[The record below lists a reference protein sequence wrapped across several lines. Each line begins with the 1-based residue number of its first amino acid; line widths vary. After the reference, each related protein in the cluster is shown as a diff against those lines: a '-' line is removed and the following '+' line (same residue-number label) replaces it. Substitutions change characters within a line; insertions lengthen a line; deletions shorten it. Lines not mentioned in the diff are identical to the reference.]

1 MQVQKTPLFPD
12 VPRWLVWMVAIY
24 FVGFRLGGYAVLD
37 NNEGL
42 YAEISREMLHS
53 GDWTQWIIPHLNGLS
68 YMEKPPL
75 LYWLTAIFFG
85 IFGEAEWVVR
95 LVPAFSCLGCVG
107 LILWFSKQVNRET
120 AGKFAA
126 IVFVSGLGVTAMART
141 LMFDMLLTVFLTGAV
156 MHAYLYLENRRKS
169 LLYRTMALLAFA
181 LLAKGFV
188 SLILFS
194 AIIGSYILI
203 TSSSIGDFFQRL
215 GLWFNWR
222 GLLVFFVISAPWH
235 IAAMI
240 TEPIFAWFYFINEHI
255 LRFLGKRE
263 PHDYYAGAWWYYI
276 PRVIMFLFPWSLLL
290 PGLLFAKGQVLQDKK
305 LHLFLLMAWLMPV
318 LFFSVSSAKANYYLV
333 AVMPLAAMQ
342 LAFMVE
348 SKIKAASWRVLV
360 PGAVLVGLYGI
371 AIWWLHASSH
381 EGMNGLSIGGVAASQ
396 FVTYSVVGLL
406 IAALFSMFL
415 AYRLTRIG
423 VYAYLLLPMLSLP
436 VLLQTLVALDDV
448 NSTRSTIGFLQKEN
462 AASDVYLFH
471 VFEQQSSVPFYL
483 KRPVRIVE
491 SHSSDL
497 FWGNKLHKNNIV
509 IDDTEFVKMA
519 NNGKVSLL
527 VVKQDLDEFKQK
539 NYYNQFKQI
548 AQVGNTS
555 VFSN

>member
-12 VPRWLVWMVAIY
+12 MPRWLVWVVAIY

-53 GDWTQWIIPHLNGLS
+53 GDWAQWIIPHLNGLS

-75 LYWLTAIFFG
+75 LYWLTAMFFG
-85 IFGEAEWVVR
+85 MFGEAEWVVR
-95 LVPAFSCLGCVG
+95 LVPALSCLGCVG
-107 LILWFSKQVNRET
+107 LILWFARQVNRET

-126 IVFVSGLGVTAMART
+126 IVFVSALGVTAMART

-156 MHAYLYLENRRKS
+156 MHAYLYLESRQQS

-203 TSSSIGDFFQRL
+203 SSSSIGDFFQRL

-235 IAAMI
+235 IAAMM

-276 PRVIMFLFPWSLLL
+276 PRVLIFLFPWSLLL
-290 PGLLFAKGQVLQDKK
+290 PSLLFAKGQVLQDKK
-305 LHLFLLMAWLMPV
+305 LHLFLFMAWLMPV
-318 LFFSVSSAKANYYLV
+318 LFFSSSSAKANYYLV
-333 AVMPLAAMQ
+333 AVMPVAAMQ

-348 SKIKAASWRVLV
+348 SKIKAASWRMLV
-360 PGAVLVGLYGI
+360 PGIVLI
-371 AIWWLHASSH
+371 AFCSFAIWWLLTASHDS
-381 EGMNGLSIGGVAASQ
+381 MNGLLIGGIDASN
-396 FVTYSVVGLL
+396 FVLYSLIGLL
-406 IAALFSMFL
+406 IAVLVSMVVAFSV
-415 AYRLTRIG
+415 TRIG
-423 VYAYLLLPMLSLP
+423 VFAYLLLPVLSLP
-436 VLLQTLVALDDV
+436 ILLETLTALDDV
-448 NSTRSTIGFLQKEN
+448 NSARSTISFLQKNN
-462 AASDVYLFH
+462 AASEVYLFH

-483 KRPVRIVE
+483 KKPVKIVE

-509 IDDTEFVKMA
+509 IDDAEFMKVMTT
-519 NNGKVSLL
+519 GTVSLL

-539 NYYNQFKQI
+539 NYSKQFKLI
-548 AQVGNTS
+548 AQIGNTS
-555 VFSN
+555 IFSN